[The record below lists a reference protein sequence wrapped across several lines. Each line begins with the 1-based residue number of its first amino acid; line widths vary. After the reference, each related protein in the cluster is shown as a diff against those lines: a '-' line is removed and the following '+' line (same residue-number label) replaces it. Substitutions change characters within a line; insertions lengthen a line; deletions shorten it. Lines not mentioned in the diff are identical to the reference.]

1 MRTGSRRRRKRRKRP
16 HRRRRIA
23 RAARPLQEHS
33 AARGHGKVPPRR
45 TDALSGEGVVPSYAH
60 ASPHPSDD
68 TSMQHPQWC
77 LSSHRYPQAWEGA
90 GRGPSCPPRG
100 HVAPACVWGERIRC
114 CAGQLPWCSV
124 AELRQWNWG
133 SGPCAC
139 AADIEADID
148 FLTRQR
154 ACSQIHRRTCRR
166 RNVSSCVAT
175 RPTVAAV
182 AARLLAV
189 ASCSQ
194 RRRSCDC
201 HVQPRAGGFSA
212 QK

>member
-33 AARGHGKVPPRR
+33 AARGRARGQGQGEAQRGEVPPRR
-45 TDALSGEGVVPSYAH
+45 TDALSGEVAREGPQGVVPSYAH

-68 TSMQHPQWC
+68 TSRQRPQRR

-90 GRGPSCPPRG
+90 GRGPCPPRG
-100 HVAPACVWGERIRC
+100 HVAPACACGERIRC
-114 CAGQLPWCSV
+114 CAGQLPWGSV
-124 AELRQWNWG
+124 AELCQWNWG
-133 SGPCAC
+133 SGPCAW

-154 ACSQIHRRTCRR
+154 ACSQIHRRTCRLKECILVR
-166 RNVSSCVAT
+166 SDQTHSGGCSS
-175 RPTVAAV
+175 AA
-182 AARLLAV
+182 AGGGFLLA
-189 ASCSQ
+189 A
-194 RRRSCDC
+194 
-201 HVQPRAGGFSA
+201 AA
-212 QK
+212 